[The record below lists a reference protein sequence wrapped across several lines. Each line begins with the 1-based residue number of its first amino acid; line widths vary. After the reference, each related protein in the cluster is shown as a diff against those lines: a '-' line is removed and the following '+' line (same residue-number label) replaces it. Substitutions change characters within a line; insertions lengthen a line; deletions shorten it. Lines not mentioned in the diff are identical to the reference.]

1 MLDNCCNYA
10 DRAATGVDLAITM
23 QQQGLDAKFILLTG
37 DLQESMIDVAMQAG
51 LHEVLQKP
59 VSQEKIKEIFSN
71 T

>member
-1 MLDNCCNYA
+1 MDYNLEEAN
-10 DRAATGVDLAITM
+10 GVDLAITM

-51 LHEVLQKP
+51 FHEVLEKP